1 MKKKMIIPAMVCFII
16 GLMFNAAPA
25 KLSAETAFVT
35 IGSGD
40 FTGVYFPTGLT
51 IAKMINKKRNQ
62 SGIRAA
68 VESTR
73 GSVFNLNAIM
83 AGYLEFGLAQSDIQY
98 QAVNGLVEWAEKG
111 PQKELRA
118 VFSIHHETVCL
129 VAAVDADINT
139 IKDLKGKKV
148 NLGNPGSGLYRNA
161 IDALHA
167 LGLNPKNDINAE
179 KVKAAEAPVL
189 LQENR
194 IDAYFCTVGH
204 PSEMLQNATTGKRKV
219 RFIPIDGPGIDQMV
233 ADQSYY
239 TKTTVPVAQFYP
251 GAENP
256 ADVKTFSVIATLCTS
271 STVPDYVV
279 YTITKEVFDN
289 FAEFKRQHPALGVL
303 TKEDM
308 LKGLSAPF
316 HPGAMKYFR
325 EVGLLR

>member
-1 MKKKMIIPAMVCFII
+1 MKKKMIIPAIVCII
-16 GLMFNAAPA
+16 TGLMFNAVPA
-25 KLSAETAFVT
+25 KLPAETAFVT

-62 SGIRAA
+62 SGIRAT

-83 AGYLEFGLAQSDIQY
+83 AGYLEFGLAQSDIQH

-118 VFSIHHETVCL
+118 VFSIHHESVCL
-129 VAAVDADINT
+129 VAAIDADINT
-139 IKDLKGKKV
+139 ITDLKGKKV
-148 NLGNPGSGLYRNA
+148 NLGNPGSGQYQNA
-161 IDALHA
+161 IDALQA
-167 LGLNPKNDINAE
+167 AGLNPNYDIDAE
-179 KVKAAEAPVL
+179 KVKAAAAPVL
-189 LQENR
+189 LQENL
-194 IDAYFCTVGH
+194 IDAFFCTVGH
-204 PSEMLQNATTGKRKV
+204 PSETLKKATAGERKV
-219 RFIPIDGPGIDQMV
+219 RFIPITGTGIDQVV
-233 ADQSYY
+233 ADQIYY

-256 ADVKTFSVIATLCTS
+256 VEVKTFGVMATLCTS
-271 STVPDYVV
+271 SKVPDSVV

-289 FAEFKRQHPALGVL
+289 FAEFKRQHPALGDL
-303 TKEDM
+303 TEEDM
-308 LKGLSAPF
+308 LKGLSAPL